1 MGYLIPSRSPDVFGR
16 ELDSPYFVP
25 QPESA
30 ETAIARQNPSI
41 ASDLL
46 KYVSRKILDK
56 NLAESAAGIAGVYLQ
71 CMKEVK
77 APALRES
84 SQLSLTILKES
95 TKGKVSNFFFGEK
108 EIGFSITIKL
118 N

>member
-1 MGYLIPSRSPDVFGR
+1 MGYLIPFRSPDVFGR
-16 ELDSPYFVP
+16 ELDSPYFVSP
-25 QPESA
+25 PESP

-46 KYVSRKILDK
+46 KYVSKKILDK
-56 NLAESAAGIAGVYLQ
+56 NLAESAAGIAGVYLH
-71 CMKEVK
+71 CMRE
-77 APALRES
+77 AESPALKES

-108 EIGFSITIKL
+108 ELGFSMTIKL
-118 N
+118 K